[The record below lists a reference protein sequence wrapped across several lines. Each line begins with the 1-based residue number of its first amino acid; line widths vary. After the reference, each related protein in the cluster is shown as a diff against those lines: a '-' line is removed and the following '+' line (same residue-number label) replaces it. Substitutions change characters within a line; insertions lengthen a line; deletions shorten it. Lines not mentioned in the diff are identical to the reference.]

1 MDSEGLEHGENM
13 SEVEKMKIEKAILQI
28 AYENSYRVLTK
39 EVTFEDLMDR
49 PTAAET
55 DFGYSALMA
64 YDPTAGPKA
73 HELENMIEY
82 YVEEEEYERCG
93 ALKKIM
99 DEKYP
104 VTE

>member
-1 MDSEGLEHGENM
+1 MDSEGLEHGEHM
-13 SEVEKMKIEKAILQI
+13 SEIEKMNIEKAILQI
-28 AYENSYRVLTK
+28 AYDNSYRVLTK
-39 EVTFEDLMDR
+39 QVTFEDLMDR
-49 PTAAET
+49 PTAKET

-64 YDPTAGPKA
+64 YDPSSGPRM

-104 VTE
+104 VVE